1 MNVHSIDDFFAEVA
15 RLQNATPLPVLVP
28 VEYRLHYDEDGK
40 ITQCTMRNHP
50 ANTMY
55 LVVTE
60 HEYAN
65 YFRYKIQNKILKLV
79 AIDSGHRIQL
89 IKSTSGYEV
98 AKHHASVILQP
109 GEHLL
114 YTEFYDTIKDN

>member
-1 MNVHSIDDFFAEVA
+1 MNAPSIDDFFAEVA
-15 RLQNATPLPVLVP
+15 RLQAASPMPVLAP
-28 VEYRLHYDEDGK
+28 AEYRLHYDEDGK

-50 ANTMY
+50 TDAHY
-55 LVVTE
+55 LKVTE
-60 HEYAN
+60 QEYRN
-65 YFRYKIQNKILKLV
+65 YFLYRVKNKMLKLV
-79 AIDSGHRIQL
+79 AIDPGHRIQL